1 MTATHTAPTDAFSNM
16 IVTFLTPMFLTA
28 VGGDLNQAHA
38 VAIQTVNAYTG
49 RDSAS
54 LLLIAQSIAFGLA
67 VLSSISLSMEEDIP
81 INLMLRL
88 CGNAVSLHRA
98 GDQCRRALA
107 ATQPEVADHN
117 IDAAPAA
124 APAAMAERPAGSE
137 RRIAEADP
145 TLKLP
150 SLPNASPRLA
160 PRTRDEH
167 HRAAWSSAMT
177 DVANEITAELAGL
190 PQAER
195 RAAGLRVTALNTT
208 ASHLISGIP
217 THRR

>member
-1 MTATHTAPTDAFSNM
+1 MTETAVRPLDILTNL
-16 IVTFLTPMFLTA
+16 IVAFLTPMFLATT
-28 VGGDLNQAHA
+28 GGDLNQARTA
-38 VAIQTVNAYTG
+38 ATETVNAYTA
-49 RDSAS
+49 RHPAD
-54 LLLIAQSIAFGLA
+54 LLLIGQSIALGLA
-67 VLSSISLSMEEDIP
+67 VLSSISLSMAENIP
-81 INLMLRL
+81 INLILRL
-88 CGNAVSLHRA
+88 RGNAASMHRA
-98 GDQCRRALA
+98 ADKCRSALA
-107 ATQPEVADHN
+107 ATEPEVADHN
-117 IDAAPAA
+117 TDAAPAT
-124 APAAMAERPAGSE
+124 APPAMAERPAGSE
-137 RRIAEADP
+137 RRIAAADP
-145 TLKLP
+145 TLKPP